1 MIVTRFRI
9 CIIAKMIFLFLILWV
24 GISEQKL
31 PEETTSSPEVA
42 ATSAQL
48 EERTSFSPTTFKIY
62 EESIQTES
70 DVSTKSLKLSEPEV
84 TLKPEV
90 LTEPVPTTKPEVTP
104 SEETKMTG
112 VLIRSARP
120 EYSDRP
126 NTDPTTKQ
134 AQPDLSTKSL
144 KLHEPEVTIKH
155 GVIAEK
161 VHKTEPEVTPS
172 EETEMTGVLMK
183 GVRPDYNEDGT
194 ANTFGQY
201 IERILILLM
210 SLKFKL

>member
-1 MIVTRFRI
+1 
-9 CIIAKMIFLFLILWV
+9 MIFLFLILSV

-31 PEETTSSPEVA
+31 PEETTTSPEVA

-48 EERTSFSPTTFKIY
+48 ERTWSPTTLKIY

-104 SEETKMTG
+104 SEQTKMTG
-112 VLIRSARP
+112 VLIRGALS

-134 AQPDLSTKSL
+134 AQRDLSTKSL

-155 GVIAEK
+155 EVITEK
-161 VHKTEPEVTPS
+161 VPITEPEVTS
-172 EETEMTGVLMK
+172 LEETRMPGVLMK

>member
-1 MIVTRFRI
+1 
-9 CIIAKMIFLFLILWV
+9 MIFLFLILWV

-90 LTEPVPTTKPEVTP
+90 LTEPVPTTKPE
-104 SEETKMTG
+104 ET
-112 VLIRSARP
+112 RP

-155 GVIAEK
+155 GVITEK
-161 VHKTEPEVTPS
+161 VPITEPEVTPS

>member
-90 LTEPVPTTKPEVTP
+90 LTEPVPTTKPEVT
-104 SEETKMTG
+104 
-112 VLIRSARP
+112 RP